1 MTRFIRIA
9 AVAAALGLAAP
20 AAFAETTP
28 AAPAAKKEK
37 APVKTASAS
46 HKKHHSKKGSTAPAP
61 DASKQIVHHTK
72 P

>member
-9 AVAAALGLAAP
+9 AVAAALGL
-20 AAFAETTP
+20 

-46 HKKHHSKKGSTAPAP
+46 HKKHRSKKGSAATPAP